1 MSAMVKSR
9 PRVNNAIKAHESVE
23 ETETG
28 LSRYSPE
35 LKQMGSDSEAP
46 EDAFREEE
54 GPESWEEWK
63 TEAPDAGRG
72 EDLSIEREFTHG
84 RSRS

>member
-1 MSAMVKSR
+1 MSMMLKTR
-9 PRVNNAIKAHESVE
+9 PRSNAQKPSRYVE

-28 LSRYSPE
+28 PSRYPDHLE
-35 LKQMGSDSEAP
+35 RIGSEGEPP
-46 EDAFREEE
+46 EDAIREAEPPEFSEE
-54 GPESWEEWK
+54 YH

-72 EDLSIEREFTHG
+72 ECHSIEREFTHG

>member
-1 MSAMVKSR
+1 MSMMLKTR
-9 PRVNNAIKAHESVE
+9 PRSNAQKPSRYVE

-28 LSRYSPE
+28 PSRDPDQLE
-35 LKQMGSDSEAP
+35 RMGS
-46 EDAFREEE
+46 E
-54 GPESWEEWK
+54 GEPPESATREAEPPEFSEEYH

-72 EDLSIEREFTHG
+72 ECHSIEREFTHG

>member
-1 MSAMVKSR
+1 MSAVLQTRIRRTRTIR
-9 PRVNNAIKAHESVE
+9 PEKPVE

-35 LKQMGSDSEAP
+35 LKQVGSRREAP
-46 EDAFREEE
+46 ENATRESEP
-54 GPESWEEWK
+54 PESWVEWH

-72 EDLSIEREFTHG
+72 ERLSVEREFTHG

>member
-1 MSAMVKSR
+1 MSAMVKTR
-9 PRVNNAIKAHESVE
+9 PRLTNPIKAPEPVE

-28 LSRYSPE
+28 LSRHSLE
-35 LKQMGSDSEAP
+35 LKSVGSDSEGP
-46 EDAFREEE
+46 EDAIREEE
-54 GPESWEEWK
+54 GPESWEEWN

-72 EDLSIEREFTHG
+72 EYLSIERDFTHG

>member
-1 MSAMVKSR
+1 MK
-9 PRVNNAIKAHESVE
+9 PEKPVE

-28 LSRYSPE
+28 LSGYSPE
-35 LKQMGSDSEAP
+35 PRHLGSRPEAP
-46 EDAFREEE
+46 EDAFREAEP
-54 GPESWEEWK
+54 PESWVEWH

-72 EDLSIEREFTHG
+72 DSSSVDHEFTHG

>member
-1 MSAMVKSR
+1 MLTK
-9 PRVNNAIKAHESVE
+9 PEKSVE

-35 LKQMGSDSEAP
+35 LERVGSRPEAP
-46 EDAFREEE
+46 EDAIRESEP
-54 GPESWEEWK
+54 PESWVECH

-72 EDLSIEREFTHG
+72 ELLSVEREFTHG
-84 RSRS
+84 RSWS

>member
-1 MSAMVKSR
+1 MSMMLKTR
-9 PRVNNAIKAHESVE
+9 PRSNAQKSSRHVE

-28 LSRYSPE
+28 SSRYPDQLERMS
-35 LKQMGSDSEAP
+35 SEGEPP
-46 EDAFREEE
+46 EDAIREAEPPEFSEE
-54 GPESWEEWK
+54 SH

-72 EDLSIEREFTHG
+72 ECHSIEREFTHG

>member
-1 MSAMVKSR
+1 MSAMLQTRIRSKMPIR
-9 PRVNNAIKAHESVE
+9 PEQPVE

-35 LKQMGSDSEAP
+35 LKRVGSRREAP
-46 EDAFREEE
+46 EDAIREAEP
-54 GPESWEEWK
+54 PESWVEWH

-72 EDLSIEREFTHG
+72 ECLSVEREFTHG

>member
-1 MSAMVKSR
+1 MSMMVKTR
-9 PRVNNAIKAHESVE
+9 PRSTTTKLTRPVE

-28 LSRYSPE
+28 ASRNPDHLE
-35 LKQMGSDSEAP
+35 RMGPAGEPP
-46 EDAFREEE
+46 EDAIREAEPPEISEE
-54 GPESWEEWK
+54 YH

-72 EDLSIEREFTHG
+72 GYHSIEGEFTHG

>member
-1 MSAMVKSR
+1 MLMR
-9 PRVNNAIKAHESVE
+9 PEKAVE

-28 LSRYSPE
+28 LSPYSPE
-35 LKQMGSDSEAP
+35 LEREGSRREAP
-46 EDAFREEE
+46 EDAIREAEP
-54 GPESWEEWK
+54 PESWVEWH

-72 EDLSIEREFTHG
+72 ECLSVERDFTHG

>member
-1 MSAMVKSR
+1 MSAMLQTRNRSKM
-9 PRVNNAIKAHESVE
+9 PTKPETAVE

-35 LKQMGSDSEAP
+35 LTGVGSRREAP
-46 EDAFREEE
+46 EDAIREAEP
-54 GPESWEEWK
+54 PESWVEWHA
-63 TEAPDAGRG
+63 EAPDAGRG
-72 EDLSIEREFTHG
+72 ECLSVEREFTHG